1 MNYDP
6 KQFLQIPYDIIQQC
20 MGNPLD
26 AMIWSYVF
34 GWENSSKM
42 SKVKLKLD
50 NIAEF
55 FGVNE
60 KTVYASLDRLQAKS
74 LIGKVKT
81 LHGTVISTR
90 KDQIR
95 RFDNS
100 EKRSNKTPKNGVIEP
115 SKTEQYYSEKRSN
128 HISKSSSLD
137 LSSTNTSS
145 STTYSSREAS
155 SSSGENSS
163 PEPFEGTPQNGWSKS
178 QLENLRHYGS
188 VGRPRR
194 PLCDFQPS
202 DEANILQTFSKLDL
216 GEIRAIFTQQQAD
229 TPEFVSE
236 CLSELSLARR
246 KQGGVRN
253 PIGLLVVIRDK
264 KWADGLFLEREKIK
278 AEEKDK
284 WMDDMVAYAVSCLKR
299 QG

>member
-1 MNYDP
+1 MNYDS

-34 GWENSSKM
+34 GWENSLKDDRAR
-42 SKVKLKLD
+42 LKLEKV
-50 NIAEF
+50 AEF
-55 FGVNE
+55 FGVGIATAQRSI
-60 KTVYASLDRLQAKS
+60 KRLKDAG
-74 LIGKVKT
+74 LIGTKQTV
-81 LHGTVISTR
+81 HGCFYTTR
-90 KDQIR
+90 QRTIKKFHVNQNDGHKSIKMME
-95 RFDNS
+95 S
-100 EKRSNKTPKNGVIEP
+100 CP
-115 SKTEQYYSEKRSN
+115 SKTKFHVDQN
-128 HISKSSSLD
+128 DGHHISKSSSLD

>member
-60 KTVYASLDRLQAKS
+60 KTVYASLDRLQAKG

-90 KDQIR
+90 KDQIK

-155 SSSGENSS
+155 SSSGENTS
-163 PEPFEGTPQNGWSKS
+163 PEPFEGTPQNGWSKT

-194 PLCDFQPS
+194 PLCDFHPL
-202 DEANILQTFSKLDL
+202 DEANILQAFSKLDL
-216 GEIRAIFTQQQAD
+216 SEIRAIFTQQQAD

-246 KQGGVRN
+246 KQGGIRN

-264 KWADGLFLEREKIK
+264 KWAGGLFLEREKIK

-284 WMDDMVAYAVSCLKR
+284 WMDDLVARYV
-299 QG
+299 

>member
-1 MNYDP
+1 MNRGNLFTPVPD
-6 KQFLQIPYDIIQQC
+6 FLDKIEG
-20 MGNPLD
+20 MNGNIMLVAGAIYRRTALACRSEVLIKAEWILEDFSFMSIRAIRSYLD
-26 AMIWSYVF
+26 YLEEQGIVQRTLVRTGYKYSWIFQPEETS
-34 GWENSSKM
+34 ES
-42 SKVKLKLD
+42 
-50 NIAEF
+50 
-55 FGVNE
+55 
-60 KTVYASLDRLQAKS
+60 TVAKS
-74 LIGKVKT
+74 AT
-81 LHGTVISTR
+81 L
-90 KDQIR
+90 
-95 RFDNS
+95 NS
-100 EKRSNKTPKNGVIEP
+100 ETGKICHSRLA
-115 SKTEQYYSEKRSN
+115 
-128 HISKSSSLD
+128 KSATALTHTVTHTG
-137 LSSTNTSS
+137 LSSQGTKVPFDDKHET
-145 STTYSSREAS
+145 S
-155 SSSGENSS
+155 SSSGESSS
-163 PEPFEGTPQNGWSKS
+163 PEPFEGTPKNGWSKS

-202 DEANILQTFSKLDL
+202 DEANILQAFSKLDL

-278 AEEKDK
+278 AEEKDN

>member
-1 MNYDP
+1 MSRNPAAWTMMYHGWFDADISDSA
-6 KQFLQIPYDIIQQC
+6 KLTIWAIYSFFNQQTREWIEIPTVERVAQLRKLTIR
-20 MGNPLD
+20 
-26 AMIWSYVF
+26 A
-34 GWENSSKM
+34 
-42 SKVKLKLD
+42 VKDHYQELEEAGL
-50 NIAEF
+50 
-55 FGVNE
+55 
-60 KTVYASLDRLQAKS
+60 
-74 LIGKVKT
+74 
-81 LHGTVISTR
+81 
-90 KDQIR
+90 IR
-95 RFDNS
+95 R
-100 EKRSNKTPKNGVIEP
+100 KRTPVIGGGSALKIEIVEP
-115 SKTEQYYSEKRSN
+115 SRHNPTYSDCDSEGAENCTLTKVQKIAPSIKSNTVNPKTG
-128 HISKSSSLD
+128 
-137 LSSTNTSS
+137 LSSQGTKVPFDDKHET
-145 STTYSSREAS
+145 S
-155 SSSGENSS
+155 SSSGESFS
-163 PEPFEGTPQNGWSKS
+163 PEPFEGTPKNGWSKR

-202 DEANILQTFSKLDL
+202 DEANILQAFSKLDL

-246 KQGGVRN
+246 KKGGVRN

-278 AEEKDK
+278 AEEKDS